1 MCIVV
6 NRPYMRY
13 IEVFI
18 LMVTSSTSIRFPFS
32 LSASPCVR
40 IRDTG
45 EPPRCPMYIYVCK
58 SFYIFLL
65 FILSSTKPPRRCEK
79 WNENCIKRTHS
90 HTTHTH
96 THMSWTH
103 IETGNWSGICRDS
116 GQSDLMRT
124 YLSLSTVTTHK
135 PKSEWERWL
144 HCLVCA
150 HCFAHFYRPST
161 FIQHNHIRLSV
172 YTHSHISI
180 CT

>member
-1 MCIVV
+1 MWKV
-6 NRPYMRY
+6 
-13 IEVFI
+13 
-18 LMVTSSTSIRFPFS
+18 
-32 LSASPCVR
+32 
-40 IRDTG
+40 
-45 EPPRCPMYIYVCK
+45 
-58 SFYIFLL
+58 
-65 FILSSTKPPRRCEK
+65 K
-79 WNENCIKRTHS
+79 WKLYKTHS
-90 HTTHTH
+90 QPHNTH

-172 YTHSHISI
+172 YTHSHIYQYVHRSNERHI
-180 CT
+180 HFTFTHMLLFSLFRSERSVRFRVFHFRCASTFSFSLK

>member
-96 THMSWTH
+96 TCHGHTSKRG
-103 IETGNWSGICRDS
+103 IEVVFVGIAVSLIWCEH
-116 GQSDLMRT
+116 T
-124 YLSLSTVTTHK
+124 YHFQRSPHTSRRVNENADCIV
-135 PKSEWERWL
+135 S
-144 HCLVCA
+144 
-150 HCFAHFYRPST
+150 FAL
-161 FIQHNHIRLSV
+161 IA
-172 YTHSHISI
+172 SHIFIVHPHLSNTTI
-180 CT
+180 